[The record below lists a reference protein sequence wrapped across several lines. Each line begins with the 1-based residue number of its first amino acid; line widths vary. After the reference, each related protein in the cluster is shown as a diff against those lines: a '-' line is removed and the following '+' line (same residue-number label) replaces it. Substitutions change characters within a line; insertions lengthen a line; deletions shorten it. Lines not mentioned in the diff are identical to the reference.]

1 MLGSVDE
8 FKYLTLLFTS
18 EGRLE
23 QVSDGSMDQ
32 CGISSDVGTPI
43 RCGEERA
50 KFDGDGHFTEMFP
63 FQKNSIVDTSE
74 HLLLG
79 RCQENSQDKIERL
92 SLLTGLGMVV
102 CMEG

>member
-1 MLGSVDE
+1 MDE

-32 CGISSDVGTPI
+32 CGISSDVDTPI
-43 RCGEERA
+43 RSGEERA
-50 KFDGDGHFTEMFP
+50 KFDGDGHFTERFP

-74 HLLLG
+74 HFLLG
-79 RCQENSQDKIERL
+79 CQENSHDKIARL
-92 SLLTGLGMVV
+92 SLSTGLGMVV

>member
-8 FKYLTLLFTS
+8 FKYLGLLFTS

-32 CGISSDVGTPI
+32 CGVSSDVDTPAC
-43 RCGEERA
+43 CGGERA
-50 KFDGDGHFTEMFP
+50 KFDGDGHFTERFP
-63 FQKNSIVDTSE
+63 FQKYSIVDTSE
-74 HLLLG
+74 HVLLG
-79 RCQENSQDKIERL
+79 RRQENSHDRIERL